1 MSAIHCPPKTT
12 PGLIGSPMAVSWSG
26 MGLGPTSDGS
36 VEYRCSA
43 AAFTKCASKKSVW
56 ARNLEAFECEVC
68 FFGYWIGIDG
78 KEMKREE
85 VPGIPACFLSGGPE
99 GQRSMETCP
108 SLEAVAPGCPWKFEI
123 GVILKGSGQMWSVG
137 KLCHVRRQVVLLRS
151 SFGSEKP
158 DFLCAKTFLE
168 VQWLVFNHLFH
179 SGTDICRLEAVW
191 PIVKV
196 LSTLASKPGNA
207 SGSCSCPRILAFISA
222 LTGQDPDLQMEVPNC
237 RSA

>member
-1 MSAIHCPPKTT
+1 MTIGSRIPIFCTSCRSSLGKRMRRHKIWDFHAYMSAIHCPPKTT

-108 SLEAVAPGCPWKFEI
+108 SLEAVAPGCP
-123 GVILKGSGQMWSVG
+123 
-137 KLCHVRRQVVLLRS
+137 
-151 SFGSEKP
+151 
-158 DFLCAKTFLE
+158 
-168 VQWLVFNHLFH
+168 
-179 SGTDICRLEAVW
+179 
-191 PIVKV
+191 
-196 LSTLASKPGNA
+196 
-207 SGSCSCPRILAFISA
+207 
-222 LTGQDPDLQMEVPNC
+222 
-237 RSA
+237 